1 MEKKNYITSEA
12 LLSSVEN
19 IDQIA
24 FIAIDG
30 KYNIIFFNQGAV
42 RIFGYKCDE
51 VIGRQLDILI
61 PPLVKE
67 KHREN
72 VKNFQN
78 SIENTLKMSKGL
90 ELNGVHKSGKM
101 FPVEVSISK
110 RIIDDE
116 IIFFIVLRDIT
127 EQKIINDAL
136 FDSEARYRRLFESTK
151 DGIIILDAETG
162 KIVDINPFLIELL
175 GYSYEQFVEKKIWDI
190 GLFRDIISN
199 QEKFLELKENNY
211 VRYDDLPL
219 ETSNGRK
226 INVEFVSN
234 VYKVDHQNVI
244 QCNIRDI
251 TARKRA
257 ENELCEKEVQYKMLA
272 DSGLALIWTSG
283 TDKLCNYFNKAW
295 LSFTGKTI
303 EQEMGNGWTDGVHPD
318 DLDNCLKIYISAFYK
333 RDTFEMEYRL
343 KNANGEYRWINDL
356 GTPNY
361 NSKGEF
367 VGYIGHCFDITD
379 RKIAEQELML
389 TKMKAEESDKLK
401 TAFLQNM
408 SHEIRTPLN
417 GIIGFSTLLNAD
429 DLSKDDIKEFTAM
442 ISQSG
447 KRLIEIVNNILDISK
462 IQTGQ
467 FKLEQKTISINSIFS
482 DLLTFFSPFAR
493 TKNITLNYHCTDD
506 TNELIYSDES
516 KLFQILTNL
525 INNAIKFTMSGS
537 IDFGYEIKGEIVQ
550 FYVKDTGIGITPEF
564 HEKIFDKFTQADL
577 SISRG
582 FEGAGLGL
590 AICKGLVEL
599 IGGKIWV
606 ESELN
611 VGSTFYFSI
620 PYIPIAQYFEPVS
633 EDTGKTVKGTKG
645 TVLVAE
651 DDWISTQYLIRL
663 LGESGINV
671 IHAINGEQ
679 AVEIVKNIPDI
690 DLILM
695 DIRMPVMD
703 GIEATKIIK
712 KIRPD
717 LPIIAQTAYAFSEER
732 NTILSIGCDDYLIKP
747 LVKKK
752 VYEIISK
759 YLN

>member
-1 MEKKNYITSEA
+1 
-12 LLSSVEN
+12 
-19 IDQIA
+19 
-24 FIAIDG
+24 
-30 KYNIIFFNQGAV
+30 
-42 RIFGYKCDE
+42 
-51 VIGRQLDILI
+51 
-61 PPLVKE
+61 
-67 KHREN
+67 
-72 VKNFQN
+72 
-78 SIENTLKMSKGL
+78 
-90 ELNGVHKSGKM
+90 
-101 FPVEVSISK
+101 
-110 RIIDDE
+110 
-116 IIFFIVLRDIT
+116 
-127 EQKIINDAL
+127 
-136 FDSEARYRRLFESTK
+136 
-151 DGIIILDAETG
+151 
-162 KIVDINPFLIELL
+162 
-175 GYSYEQFVEKKIWDI
+175 
-190 GLFRDIISN
+190 
-199 QEKFLELKENNY
+199 
-211 VRYDDLPL
+211 
-219 ETSNGRK
+219 
-226 INVEFVSN
+226 
-234 VYKVDHQNVI
+234 
-244 QCNIRDI
+244 
-251 TARKRA
+251 
-257 ENELCEKEVQYKMLA
+257 
-272 DSGLALIWTSG
+272 
-283 TDKLCNYFNKAW
+283 
-295 LSFTGKTI
+295 
-303 EQEMGNGWTDGVHPD
+303 
-318 DLDNCLKIYISAFYK
+318 
-333 RDTFEMEYRL
+333 
-343 KNANGEYRWINDL
+343 
-356 GTPNY
+356 
-361 NSKGEF
+361 
-367 VGYIGHCFDITD
+367 
-379 RKIAEQELML
+379 
-389 TKMKAEESDKLK
+389 
-401 TAFLQNM
+401 
-408 SHEIRTPLN
+408 
-417 GIIGFSTLLNAD
+417 
-429 DLSKDDIKEFTAM
+429 
-442 ISQSG
+442 
-447 KRLIEIVNNILDISK
+447 
-462 IQTGQ
+462 
-467 FKLEQKTISINSIFS
+467 
-482 DLLTFFSPFAR
+482 
-493 TKNITLNYHCTDD
+493 
-506 TNELIYSDES
+506 
-516 KLFQILTNL
+516 
-525 INNAIKFTMSGS
+525 MSGS

>member
-447 KRLIEIVNNILDISK
+447 KLLIEIVNNILDISK

-564 HEKIFDKFTQADL
+564 HEIIFDKFTQADL

>member
-1 MEKKNYITSEA
+1 
-12 LLSSVEN
+12 
-19 IDQIA
+19 
-24 FIAIDG
+24 
-30 KYNIIFFNQGAV
+30 
-42 RIFGYKCDE
+42 
-51 VIGRQLDILI
+51 
-61 PPLVKE
+61 
-67 KHREN
+67 
-72 VKNFQN
+72 
-78 SIENTLKMSKGL
+78 
-90 ELNGVHKSGKM
+90 
-101 FPVEVSISK
+101 
-110 RIIDDE
+110 
-116 IIFFIVLRDIT
+116 
-127 EQKIINDAL
+127 
-136 FDSEARYRRLFESTK
+136 
-151 DGIIILDAETG
+151 
-162 KIVDINPFLIELL
+162 
-175 GYSYEQFVEKKIWDI
+175 
-190 GLFRDIISN
+190 
-199 QEKFLELKENNY
+199 LELKENNY

-447 KRLIEIVNNILDISK
+447 KLLIEIVNNILDISK

-467 FKLEQKTISINSIFS
+467 FKLEQK
-482 DLLTFFSPFAR
+482 
-493 TKNITLNYHCTDD
+493 NY
-506 TNELIYSDES
+506 
-516 KLFQILTNL
+516 
-525 INNAIKFTMSGS
+525 
-537 IDFGYEIKGEIVQ
+537 
-550 FYVKDTGIGITPEF
+550 
-564 HEKIFDKFTQADL
+564 
-577 SISRG
+577 
-582 FEGAGLGL
+582 
-590 AICKGLVEL
+590 
-599 IGGKIWV
+599 
-606 ESELN
+606 
-611 VGSTFYFSI
+611 
-620 PYIPIAQYFEPVS
+620 
-633 EDTGKTVKGTKG
+633 
-645 TVLVAE
+645 
-651 DDWISTQYLIRL
+651 
-663 LGESGINV
+663 
-671 IHAINGEQ
+671 
-679 AVEIVKNIPDI
+679 
-690 DLILM
+690 
-695 DIRMPVMD
+695 
-703 GIEATKIIK
+703 
-712 KIRPD
+712 
-717 LPIIAQTAYAFSEER
+717 
-732 NTILSIGCDDYLIKP
+732 
-747 LVKKK
+747 
-752 VYEIISK
+752 
-759 YLN
+759 

>member
-67 KHREN
+67 KHRVN
-72 VKNFQN
+72 VKSFQN
-78 SIENTLKMSKGL
+78 SIENTLKMNKDL
-90 ELNGVHKSGKM
+90 ELNGVHKSGIM

-110 RIIDDE
+110 SIKDDE

-136 FDSEARYRRLFESTK
+136 FDSEARYRRLFESAK

-162 KIVDINPFLIELL
+162 KIVDINPFLVELL

-467 FKLEQKTISINSIFS
+467 FKLKQKTISINSIFS

-493 TKNITLNYHCTDD
+493 TKNITLNYNCTDD

-606 ESELN
+606 ESELK